1 MYKMSK
7 KSFIGRVVMIPFF
20 LPVVMIEAILNKC
33 DDWASSVHRL
43 RIRMER
49 FADRKFPLSGCK
61 KTNV

>member
-7 KSFIGRVVMIPFF
+7 KSFIGRVAMLPFF

-49 FADRKFPLSGCK
+49 FADRKFPLS
-61 KTNV
+61 